1 VKILQLCT
9 KVPFPPR
16 DGGAAGI
23 FTFSESLSLQG
34 NTIYILAVNP
44 PKHFISDANI
54 DTHNANIRIISVSV
68 NTNPRIK
75 AALKNLLFSNMPYQV
90 ERFIDNTY
98 KERLT
103 ELLITFEPD
112 IVQLEGIYLAPYIS
126 VIKKISKA
134 KVVLRS
140 HNIEHVLWKSIT
152 KQEKNWVKKGYL
164 HLQANRLKKYE
175 ITHLGKVDGI
185 TVLSNQ
191 DASLLKDISNSLHIK
206 TIPFGLSVSNNNITL
221 IDPVNAISYMGALD
235 WIPNQKG
242 LTWFIQKIWPEI
254 RGYNENCI
262 FHIAGR
268 NAPLH
273 ISNDLKNTKG
283 INFLGEIEE
292 TEPFYT
298 LTNIIVVP
306 LFAGS
311 GIRIKI
317 LEAMQKGKIV
327 IASSKA
333 IEGINATPGVH
344 FLLANSREDFIE
356 NINFALKHQSQMQ
369 NISDNAQSF
378 IKENFNIHS
387 ITKHLVNFYSE
398 L

>member
-1 VKILQLCT
+1 
-9 KVPFPPR
+9 
-16 DGGAAGI
+16 
-23 FTFSESLSLQG
+23 
-34 NTIYILAVNP
+34 
-44 PKHFISDANI
+44 
-54 DTHNANIRIISVSV
+54 
-68 NTNPRIK
+68 
-75 AALKNLLFSNMPYQV
+75 
-90 ERFIDNTY
+90 
-98 KERLT
+98 
-103 ELLITFEPD
+103 
-112 IVQLEGIYLAPYIS
+112 
-126 VIKKISKA
+126 
-134 KVVLRS
+134 
-140 HNIEHVLWKSIT
+140 
-152 KQEKNWVKKGYL
+152 
-164 HLQANRLKKYE
+164 
-175 ITHLGKVDGI
+175 
-185 TVLSNQ
+185 
-191 DASLLKDISNSLHIK
+191 
-206 TIPFGLSVSNNNITL
+206 
-221 IDPVNAISYMGALD
+221 MGALD